1 MDEPLST
8 TIQKATRGDA
18 VALDALLERYLPQ
31 LRAFVRLRLGAGL
44 RAKESSDDIVQS
56 VCRQV
61 LQDVDVFEF
70 RGEVRFKHWLY
81 SAALRKIRDRY
92 RFYHREKRSVDRE
105 RPIDAALL
113 REYVSFSTPSQAA
126 MQKEELAAFE
136 EVFDT
141 LPEDYKEVIT
151 LSRLIGL
158 DHAEIAAQM
167 GRSEQSVRMLLFRA
181 LAKLGVALERSR
193 RQRGLIDE
201 TG

>member
-31 LRAFVRLRLGAGL
+31 LRAFVRLRLGPGL
-44 RAKESSDDIVQS
+44 RARESSDDIVQS
-56 VCRQV
+56 VCRQI

-70 RGEVRFKHWLY
+70 RGEARFKHWLY
-81 SAALRKIRDRY
+81 SAALRKIRDRH
-92 RFYHREKRSVDRE
+92 RFYHREKRSIDRE
-105 RPIDAALL
+105 RPIDPALL
-113 REYVSFSTPSQAA
+113 REYASFSTPSEAA
-126 MQKEELAAFE
+126 MHKEELAVFE
-136 EVFDT
+136 EVFDS
-141 LPEDYKEVIT
+141 LPDDYKEVIT

-158 DHAEIAAQM
+158 EHAEIAAQM

-193 RQRGLIDE
+193 RQRGMSDE
-201 TG
+201 TS